1 MRGDLLTDKMGIE
14 KNTFK
19 SNSTEYETPNE
30 IFEPLQK
37 EFDLRLDVCATKK
50 NHKCDLFFTKEQ
62 SALFQDW
69 KLNFWMNPPFGRDLK
84 KWVQKAYE
92 ESQEGVVGVCLLPVR
107 SNTQWWHKYII
118 NTKSEVRFLK
128 GEIKFNNLK
137 RGLWLPFAIVIF
149 RQNQNVEQ

>member
-1 MRGDLLTDKMGIE
+1 MGIDN
-14 KNTFK
+14 NTFK
-19 SNSTEYETPNE
+19 SKSEEYETPNE

-37 EFDLRLDVCATKK
+37 EFNLKLDVCATKDNAKCKKYFEKK
-50 NHKCDLFFTKEQ
+50 NVDSLTINWNEHG
-62 SALFQDW
+62 
-69 KLNFWMNPPFGRDLK
+69 NFWMNPPFSRNLK

-92 ESQEGVVGVCLLPVR
+92 ESQKGVIGVCILPVR

-118 NTKSEVRFLK
+118 DTGAEVRFLK

-149 RQNQNVEQ
+149 KCVKSSNSEGEKDE